1 MIAPKKQ
8 KTRAPDARRRLWKGL
23 SFCKRGY
30 TLDEKCFLFGT
41 GMITLENVTR
51 KFGSFTAVDNLSL
64 HVPKGQ
70 VLGFL
75 GPNGAG
81 KTTTMRMISGFLTPT
96 AGKITVCGCDVAQN
110 PVEVKR
116 HIGYMPEV
124 ASSYNDMTVLAFLNF
139 IAEARGLSGSA
150 KEKAVEKVVADISLS
165 NVLYQPIETLSK
177 GYKRRVGLAQ
187 ALVHDPDVLI
197 LDEPTEGLDPN
208 QKREIRTL
216 IRRLRENKAIII
228 STHVLEEV
236 EAMCSRAVIIDKGK
250 IVLDDTPRAL
260 ISLSET
266 HQTLFVLIPA
276 YQQERARTVF
286 DEMTVLD
293 IADVR
298 QETGDAF
305 MFTLKPKGRE
315 SVTADVVEALRRQD
329 IKILDL
335 FIEKGR
341 LEEVFYAFTSP
352 DRELK
357 DPHA

>member
-1 MIAPKKQ
+1 
-8 KTRAPDARRRLWKGL
+8 
-23 SFCKRGY
+23 
-30 TLDEKCFLFGT
+30 
-41 GMITLENVTR
+41 MITLENVTR
-51 KFGSFTAVDNLSL
+51 KFGSFVAVDNLSMT
-64 HVPKGQ
+64 VPKGQ

-81 KTTTMRMISGFLTPT
+81 KTTTMRMISGFLTPS
-96 AGKITVCGCDVAQN
+96 AGKITVCGYDVAEN

-116 HIGYMPEV
+116 HLGYMPEV
-124 ASSYNDMTVLAFLNF
+124 ASSYNDMTVLSFLNF

-165 NVLYQPIETLSK
+165 NVLYQPIDTLSK

-187 ALVHDPDVLI
+187 ALVHDPAVLI

-208 QKREIRTL
+208 QKREIRML
-216 IRRLRENKAIII
+216 IRDLQKDKSIII

-266 HQTLFVLIPA
+266 HQTLFVLIA
-276 YQQERARTVF
+276 SYQRERAQTVF
-286 DEMTVLD
+286 NEMPQITVT
-293 IADVR
+293 DVK
-298 QETGDAF
+298 QESGEAF
-305 MFTLKPKGRE
+305 LFTLIPKERE

-329 IKILDL
+329 IKILDM

-357 DPHA
+357 DPNA

>member
-1 MIAPKKQ
+1 
-8 KTRAPDARRRLWKGL
+8 
-23 SFCKRGY
+23 
-30 TLDEKCFLFGT
+30 
-41 GMITLENVTR
+41 MITLENVTR
-51 KFGSFTAVDNLSL
+51 KFGSFVAVDNLSMT
-64 HVPKGQ
+64 VPKGQ

-81 KTTTMRMISGFLTPT
+81 KTTTMRMISGFLTPS
-96 AGKITVCGCDVAQN
+96 AGKITVCGYDVAEN

-124 ASSYNDMTVLAFLNF
+124 ASSYNDMTVLSFLNF

-165 NVLYQPIETLSK
+165 NVLYQPIDTLSK

-187 ALVHDPDVLI
+187 ALVHDPAVLI

-208 QKREIRTL
+208 QKREIRML
-216 IRRLRENKAIII
+216 IRDLQKDKSIII

-266 HQTLFVLIPA
+266 HQTLFVLIA
-276 YQQERARTVF
+276 SYQRERAQTVF
-286 DEMTVLD
+286 NEMPQITVT
-293 IADVR
+293 DVK
-298 QETGDAF
+298 QESGKAF
-305 MFTLKPKGRE
+305 LFTLIPKERE

-329 IKILDL
+329 IKILDM

-357 DPHA
+357 DPNA

>member
-1 MIAPKKQ
+1 
-8 KTRAPDARRRLWKGL
+8 
-23 SFCKRGY
+23 
-30 TLDEKCFLFGT
+30 
-41 GMITLENVTR
+41 MITLENVTR
-51 KFGSFTAVDNLSL
+51 KFGSFVAVDNLSMT
-64 HVPKGQ
+64 VPKGQ

-81 KTTTMRMISGFLTPT
+81 KTTTMRMISGFLTPS
-96 AGKITVCGCDVAQN
+96 AGKITVCGYDVAEN

-124 ASSYNDMTVLAFLNF
+124 ASSYNDMTVLSFLNF

-165 NVLYQPIETLSK
+165 NVLYQPIDTLSK

-187 ALVHDPDVLI
+187 ALVHDPAVLI

-208 QKREIRTL
+208 QKREIRIL
-216 IRRLRENKAIII
+216 IRDLQKDKSIII

-266 HQTLFVLIPA
+266 HQTLFVLIPS
-276 YQQERARTVF
+276 YQRERAQTVF
-286 DEMTVLD
+286 NEMPQITTTDVKRESDEAYL
-293 IADVR
+293 
-298 QETGDAF
+298 
-305 MFTLKPKGRE
+305 FTLIPKERE
-315 SVTADVVEALRRQD
+315 SVTADIVEALRRQD

-357 DPHA
+357 DPNA

>member
-1 MIAPKKQ
+1 
-8 KTRAPDARRRLWKGL
+8 
-23 SFCKRGY
+23 
-30 TLDEKCFLFGT
+30 
-41 GMITLENVTR
+41 MITLENVTR
-51 KFGSFTAVDNLSL
+51 KFGSFVAVDNLSMT
-64 HVPKGQ
+64 VPKGQ

-81 KTTTMRMISGFLTPT
+81 KTTTMRMISGFLTPS
-96 AGKITVCGCDVAQN
+96 AGKITVCGYDVAEN

-124 ASSYNDMTVLAFLNF
+124 ASSYNDMTVLSFLNF

-165 NVLYQPIETLSK
+165 NVLYQPIDTLSK

-187 ALVHDPDVLI
+187 ALVHDPAVLI

-208 QKREIRTL
+208 QKREIRML
-216 IRRLRENKAIII
+216 IRDLQKDKSIII

-266 HQTLFVLIPA
+266 HQTLFVLIPS
-276 YQQERARTVF
+276 YQRERAQTVF
-286 DEMTVLD
+286 NEMPQITTTDVKRESDEAYL
-293 IADVR
+293 
-298 QETGDAF
+298 
-305 MFTLKPKGRE
+305 FTLIPKERE
-315 SVTADVVEALRRQD
+315 SVTADIVEALRRQD

-357 DPHA
+357 DPNA

>member
-1 MIAPKKQ
+1 M
-8 KTRAPDARRRLWKGL
+8 
-23 SFCKRGY
+23 
-30 TLDEKCFLFGT
+30 
-41 GMITLENVTR
+41 MITLENVTR
-51 KFGSFTAVDNLSL
+51 KFGSFTAVENLSMT
-64 HVPKGQ
+64 VSKGE

-81 KTTTMRMISGFLTPT
+81 KTTTMRMISGFLMPSD
-96 AGKITVCGCDVAQN
+96 GKITVCGCDVTEN

-124 ASSYNDMTVLAFLNF
+124 ASSYNDMTVLSFLSF
-139 IAEARGLSGSA
+139 IAQARGLSGSA
-150 KEKAVEKVVADISLS
+150 KEKALARVIDNISLN

-187 ALVHDPDVLI
+187 ALVHNPDVLI

-208 QKREIRTL
+208 QKKDIRTL
-216 IRRLRENKAIII
+216 IRTLREDKAIII

-260 ISLSET
+260 LSLSET
-266 HQTLFVLIPA
+266 HQTLFVLIPQ
-276 YQQERARTVF
+276 YQQERAKVLF
-286 DEMTVLD
+286 NEMQQVTLAEAKPESEEAV
-293 IADVR
+293 
-298 QETGDAF
+298 
-305 MFTLKPKGRE
+305 MFTLLSRE
-315 SVTADVVEALRRQD
+315 PQSVTADVVEALHRQD
-329 IKILDL
+329 IKILDM

-341 LEEVFYAFTSP
+341 LEEVFYAFTSG

-357 DPHA
+357 GRTK

>member
-1 MIAPKKQ
+1 M
-8 KTRAPDARRRLWKGL
+8 D
-23 SFCKRGY
+23 Y
-30 TLDEKCFLFGT
+30 TLVKKVFIFLRSS
-41 GMITLENVTR
+41 MITLENVTR
-51 KFGSFTAVDNLSL
+51 KFGSFVAVDNLSMSI
-64 HVPKGQ
+64 PKGQ

-81 KTTTMRMISGFLTPT
+81 KTTTMRMISGFLTPSE
-96 AGKITVCGCDVAQN
+96 GKITVCGYDVEEN

-124 ASSYNDMTVLAFLNF
+124 ASSYGDMTVLAFLNF
-139 IAEARGLSGSA
+139 IAEARGLFGSA
-150 KEKAVEKVVADISLS
+150 KEKAVEKVVSGISLS
-165 NVLYQPIETLSK
+165 NVLYQPIDTLSK

-208 QKREIRTL
+208 QKREIRML
-216 IRRLRENKAIII
+216 IRQIQKDKAIII

-260 ISLSET
+260 LSLSET
-266 HQTLFVLIPA
+266 HQTLFVLIPQ
-276 YQQERARTVF
+276 YQQERAKTVF
-286 DEMTVLD
+286 NEMSQIILTDTKQESEDAVL
-293 IADVR
+293 
-298 QETGDAF
+298 
-305 MFTLKPKGRE
+305 FTLHPKERE
-315 SVTADVVEALRRQD
+315 SVTADIVEALRRQD

-357 DPHA
+357 D

>member
-1 MIAPKKQ
+1 
-8 KTRAPDARRRLWKGL
+8 
-23 SFCKRGY
+23 
-30 TLDEKCFLFGT
+30 
-41 GMITLENVTR
+41 MITLENVTR
-51 KFGSFTAVDNLSL
+51 KFGSFVAVDNLSMT
-64 HVPKGQ
+64 VPKGQ

-81 KTTTMRMISGFLTPT
+81 KTTTMRMISGFLTPS
-96 AGKITVCGCDVAQN
+96 AGKITVCGYDVSEN

-124 ASSYNDMTVLAFLNF
+124 ASSYNDMTVLSFLNF

-150 KEKAVEKVVADISLS
+150 KEKAVEKVVSDISLA
-165 NVLYQPIETLSK
+165 NVLYQPIDTLSK

-187 ALVHDPDVLI
+187 ALVHDPAVLI

-216 IRRLRENKAIII
+216 IRTLQADKSIII

-266 HQTLFVLIPA
+266 HQTLFVLIPS
-276 YQQERARTVF
+276 YQQERAQTVF
-286 DEMTVLD
+286 DEMPQITVT
-293 IADVR
+293 DVKR
-298 QETGDAF
+298 ETDESF
-305 MFTLKPKGRE
+305 LFTLTPKERE

-341 LEEVFYAFTSP
+341 LEEVFYAFTSL

-357 DPHA
+357 DPNA